1 MAKAKVI
8 PIIKASPIQALVDE
22 LGELNEQRKKL
33 ETREDQLKT
42 QLKTFGAGVYDGK
55 VFVAMSTDKTR
66 SSYKAELL
74 RIHVTEEVL
83 NKCSVTSAYLEIK
96 LQRRSPT

>member
-1 MAKAKVI
+1 MAKVKARII
-8 PIIKASPIQALVDE
+8 PSSPIQKLVDE
-22 LGELNEQRKKL
+22 LGDIHEQRKQI
-33 ETREDQLKT
+33 EAREEQLKT

-74 RIHVTEEVL
+74 RIHVTEDVL
-83 NKCSVTSAYLEIK
+83 KKCSVTSAYLEIK
-96 LQRRSPT
+96 LQKRSLT